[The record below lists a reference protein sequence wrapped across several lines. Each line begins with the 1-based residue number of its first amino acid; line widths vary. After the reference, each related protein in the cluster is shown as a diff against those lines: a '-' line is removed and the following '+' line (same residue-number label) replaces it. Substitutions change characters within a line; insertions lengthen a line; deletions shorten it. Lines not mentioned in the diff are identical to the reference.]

1 MLGIF
6 SVVRSNIGARK
17 MIEQCH
23 PRREC
28 CTAGQ
33 KGSWVACI
41 TQPLTAFLGHASG
54 NQVPLARLTTR
65 VCPLSA
71 LQAARRLSVTVSRRA
86 SSMYH
91 FFHAKEELRS
101 AKIAALVLAVAF
113 ASWGPFVAL
122 VSLPEGISLALAAPW
137 LHLASCSLATAFA
150 ALSPYVYVFR

>member
-1 MLGIF
+1 MGCVYHATFYRIF
-6 SVVRSNIGARK
+6 G
-17 MIEQCH
+17 
-23 PRREC
+23 
-28 CTAGQ
+28 
-33 KGSWVACI
+33 
-41 TQPLTAFLGHASG
+41 GHASG

-65 VCPLSA
+65 VCPLSLSLSA